1 MKDGKLSAKT
11 IYGAFMVLFYLG
23 ISIALIF
30 TSVFNDFF
38 QNDILRI
45 IIGVLFLVYGLFRS
59 YRVWKGL

>member
-1 MKDGKLSAKT
+1 MKDGKLSPKT

-45 IIGVLFLVYGLFRS
+45 VIGVLFLAYGLFRS
-59 YRVWKGL
+59 YRVWKDL